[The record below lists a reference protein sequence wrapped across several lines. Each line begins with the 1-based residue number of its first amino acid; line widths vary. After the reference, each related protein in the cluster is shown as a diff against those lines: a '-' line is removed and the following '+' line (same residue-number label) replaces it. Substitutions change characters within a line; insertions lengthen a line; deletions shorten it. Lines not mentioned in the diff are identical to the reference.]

1 MVKIIM
7 TKTSHTQE
15 TQTSAQ
21 SIINAANEGCLLH
34 QFYID
39 ELISEPQFQ
48 SGLAFAKLY
57 GLAMRSFGIHNRV
70 RTASQ
75 SWDQLHGIVYDQF
88 SNQKIEGLWRYI
100 LKALDPTYHDN
111 ISMRDIAFNLVLT
124 MDYPKRYAINDIQK
138 TLSYLQTI
146 WEKIET
152 SPYRLGLF
160 VYEQQSTS
168 TRLH

>member
-39 ELISEPQFQ
+39 ELISEAHFQ

-70 RTASQ
+70 RIASQ
-75 SWDQLHGIVYDQF
+75 SWDQLHGITHDQF
-88 SNQKIEGLWRYI
+88 SSPKIESIWRYI
-100 LKALDPTYHDN
+100 LKALDPNYHDGTP
-111 ISMRDIAFNLVLT
+111 MRDIAFNLVLT
-124 MDYPKRYAINDIQK
+124 MDYPKQYNIKDIRK
-138 TLSYLQTI
+138 TLAYIQTI
-146 WEKIET
+146 WEKIEN

-160 VYEQQSTS
+160 IYEQPVSGS
-168 TRLH
+168 RLH